1 MTFLPPTFLLAT
13 SAIGLSPM
21 DYAVMA
27 LYLLV
32 VVAIGWFYSES
43 GGDTENYLL
52 GGRGMGWLVIGIS
65 YTVSLLSTLS
75 LVAIPGEA
83 YNNGL
88 LLMLQS
94 LLAPIFAVL
103 TFFLFIRFY
112 FKTKMFTP
120 FQYLESRFNSKV
132 RGVAAVVYWGTRLFY
147 LALVLYASS
156 KVFEGASG
164 WPPQVTIVVVG
175 IVGIAYTVMGG
186 IRAVVW
192 TDLMQF
198 IVLAIGL
205 TLVLFMA
212 AAQVPGGILGAIQFG
227 FENGRGM
234 EGLTEKSFY
243 TFDPHERIVLW
254 ILLISVFA
262 EFLFYNSSDQ
272 IAIQRL
278 LSTKGYKEAKRS
290 LFTFVVISLP
300 VTATLWILGLV
311 IFSFYSH
318 QPAGSMPEA
327 GDLALFNFIGSQMPS
342 PLPGIVIA
350 AMLAAVM
357 STLDSGI
364 NSLATVATKDF
375 YLRMFR
381 PNAEESAQVRFS
393 RIMTIVTGAFAIIAG
408 LIIAKVSGSIGETI
422 IEASTVWMSFA
433 SVLGPVFL
441 LGVTTRS
448 LSAGNALCALAA
460 GWLALIPMISW
471 YLYSKSN
478 DEVESISFMYVSLPG
493 ILVPLIVGY
502 SIALFKKP
510 QPRANIEDLTLWTLS
525 KEAETRLEEK

>member
-1 MTFLPPTFLLAT
+1 MTT
-13 SAIGLSPM
+13 STIGLSPL
-21 DYAVMA
+21 DYGVML

-32 VVAIGWFYSES
+32 VVAIGWFYSKS
-43 GGDTENYLL
+43 GEDTENYLL

-75 LVAIPGEA
+75 LVAVPGEA
-83 YNNGL
+83 YNNGVI
-88 LLMLQS
+88 LMLKS
-94 LLAPIFAVL
+94 FIAPVFAVA
-103 TFFLFIRFY
+103 TFLLFIRFY

-120 FQYLESRFNSKV
+120 FQYLESRFDSNV

-164 WPPQVTIVVVG
+164 WSPSITIVVVG
-175 IVGIAYTVMGG
+175 IVGIAYTAMGG

-192 TDLMQF
+192 TDMTQF
-198 IVLAIGL
+198 VVLAIGL

-234 EGLTEKSFY
+234 EELTEKSFY
-243 TFDPHERIVLW
+243 TFDPHERITLW
-254 ILLISVFA
+254 VLLIAVFA

-290 LFTFVVISLP
+290 LYTFVIVSLP
-300 VTATLWILGLV
+300 VTIMLWILGLV
-311 IFSFYSH
+311 IFAFYSH
-318 QPAGSMPEA
+318 QPAEAMPAA
-327 GDLALFNFIGSQMPS
+327 GDLALFNFIGTQMPS

-381 PNAEESAQVRFS
+381 PQAGEDAQVRFS
-393 RIMTIVTGAFAIIAG
+393 RNMTIATGIFAILAG
-408 LIIAKVSGSIGETI
+408 LLIAQVSGSIGETI

-433 SVLGPVFL
+433 SVLAPVFL

-448 LSAGNALCALAA
+448 LNAKDALIALAA
-460 GWLALIPMISW
+460 GWVALIPMISW
-471 YLYSKSN
+471 YLYTKSQ
-478 DEVESISFMYVSLPG
+478 EGVENISFMYVGVPG
-493 ILVPLIVGY
+493 LVAPLIVGY
-502 SIALFKKP
+502 GIALFKKP
-510 QPRANIEDLTLWTLS
+510 QTGAKIEDLTLWSLS
-525 KEAETRLEEK
+525 ENAESRLEDE